1 MTLIIYLF
9 HFSCVIVPIFYTKL
23 LRPALRLILLYCR
36 AFGFEIYFLKILCF
50 FFFFSFFEVS
60 YSLVPHLTCSLPYS
74 HLLSLCLSVPQA
86 LTTSSQLSTHRSL
99 STCVTMK
106 ADTTMNHTPSTPCM
120 GKFFPH
126 LCTNIKGPSM
136 PYLCILFFLIISL
149 YNNYAGFCMETS
161 LIFPYFFFVPTQIP
175 KYSPST
181 MTSLQENM
189 KIV

>member
-36 AFGFEIYFLKILCF
+36 AFGFEIYFLKILRF

-60 YSLVPHLTCSLPYS
+60 YSLVPSHTLSPLFTHTLT
-74 HLLSLCLSVPQA
+74 LSVSVPQA

-106 ADTTMNHTPSTPCM
+106 ADTTMNPTPFMPCM
-120 GKFFPH
+120 GKFCS
-126 LCTNIKGPSM
+126 LSS
-136 PYLCILFFLIISL
+136 SL
-149 YNNYAGFCMETS
+149 YQY
-161 LIFPYFFFVPTQIP
+161 
-175 KYSPST
+175 
-181 MTSLQENM
+181 
-189 KIV
+189 